1 MARRLR
7 YPYVRRTLMHT
18 LDAAREWL
26 DGLIRILAPR
36 PRPVVVTVER
46 EPRTAV
52 SRPRRSGG
60 GVYRPLKG

>member
-1 MARRLR
+1 
-7 YPYVRRTLMHT
+7 MHT
-18 LDAAREWL
+18 LEAAWEWL